1 MFDRIDRENISG
13 KFNYQYSKHICNM
26 ILNRI
31 WIWMFLV
38 SMLVGLSK
46 LIFWQDTEIF
56 KDMFE
61 ALMGAGKTGF
71 QVSLFLTGAICLW
84 MGIMKIGENGGAVN
98 KLAKLVS
105 PLFTKIFPDI
115 PKDHPAVGAIM
126 MNFSANMLGLDNSA
140 TPLGLKA
147 MQELQSLNPEK
158 EKASNAQIMFLVLNT
173 SGLTIIPVSIFAL
186 LATVDYQESPSIVF
200 LPILVSTYFASLAGL
215 IIVAI
220 KQRINL
226 LNRTVLSY
234 LGSFTALILGLVY
247 YVLNHPQ
254 EGEII
259 SSVGGNLLIFGII
272 TAFVLMAMRKKVNV
286 YDSFIEGAKDGFNV
300 AIKIIPYLIAIL
312 AAISL
317 LRASGT
323 LDVVLNGIK
332 QAVYLLGLTATEW
345 VDALPVGLMK
355 PLSGS
360 GARGALV
367 EIMNQFDTI
376 PFKEAL
382 KSGNSIQM
390 SMQTK
395 IASTM
400 QGSTETTLY
409 VLAVYFGSVGI
420 KNTRY
425 AATAGLL
432 CDLIGIIVAIIVSYI
447 FFGNV

>member
-1 MFDRIDRENISG
+1 M
-13 KFNYQYSKHICNM
+13 
-26 ILNRI
+26 
-31 WIWMFLV
+31 
-38 SMLVGLSK
+38 
-46 LIFWQDTEIF
+46 
-56 KDMFE
+56 
-61 ALMGAGKTGF
+61 
-71 QVSLFLTGAICLW
+71 
-84 MGIMKIGENGGAVN
+84 
-98 KLAKLVS
+98 
-105 PLFTKIFPDI
+105 
-115 PKDHPAVGAIM
+115 
-126 MNFSANMLGLDNSA
+126 
-140 TPLGLKA
+140 
-147 MQELQSLNPEK
+147 
-158 EKASNAQIMFLVLNT
+158 
-173 SGLTIIPVSIFAL
+173 
-186 LATVDYQESPSIVF
+186 
-200 LPILVSTYFASLAGL
+200 
-215 IIVAI
+215 
-220 KQRINL
+220 
-226 LNRTVLSY
+226 
-234 LGSFTALILGLVY
+234 
-247 YVLNHPQ
+247 
-254 EGEII
+254 
-259 SSVGGNLLIFGII
+259 
-272 TAFVLMAMRKKVNV
+272 
-286 YDSFIEGAKDGFNV
+286 
-300 AIKIIPYLIAIL
+300 IAIL